1 MVGRFYGDRAGALGL
16 KTTIIVD
23 EELWNRIRQ
32 SILPRSASSK
42 NLSKTVEEALR
53 MFDAEGMLFK
63 LARRLGIE
71 IEGYP
76 SSSEIR
82 RGRPKVGIGVADT
95 VREMRESREKS
106 LSGLERSCEEVR

>member
-1 MVGRFYGDRAGALGL
+1 LSV

-23 EELWNRIRQ
+23 EKLWSRIRQ
-32 SILPRSASSK
+32 SIIPRSANSK
-42 NLSKTVEEALR
+42 NLSKTAEEALR
-53 MFDAEGMLFK
+53 MFDAEGMLLK
-63 LARRLGIE
+63 LAERLDIDV
-71 IEGYP
+71 EGYP

-82 RGRPKVGIGVADT
+82 RGRPKVGAPAADT